1 MAIMS
6 RRPWNRIAV
15 VGLALLITASMLGQ
29 STPSA
34 AADVSAVRTIRLS
47 VDNPPGN
54 DRAAV
59 EQKFAQLVGQ
69 LSHGRLQVQI
79 YFSGS
84 LGGSETTAIQ
94 SVKAGGAEMA
104 IVGTANF
111 SGIDNRWSMFDLPFL
126 FAGPAG
132 LYKYMQAAEFAQ
144 LVNSTVERDGLRY
157 VFPYYDGWRQLVTT
171 KKQVLNLAEEANL
184 KLRATASPAE
194 IAYDKAFGAK
204 PVSVA
209 WNEVYLALKQGLV
222 DGLMIGYTDLIDFK
236 MGDAVGYGTTL
247 NVAPE
252 LVCGFM
258 REAYFAA
265 LPKDLQQAVVAAG
278 RQTDIFAQQDNR
290 REEAAARTTLRAGG
304 MKIYDPP
311 ANVRQQWVSAAQPVY
326 ANFRE
331 ILSEKQQASIQQIA
345 GH

>member
-1 MAIMS
+1 MAIRTQRWIRTS
-6 RRPWNRIAV
+6 VA
-15 VGLALLITASMLGQ
+15 GLALAFTSSMLAAG
-29 STPSA
+29 TPSV
-34 AADVSAVRTIRLS
+34 AADAPAVRTIRLS

-59 EQKFAQLVGQ
+59 EQKFADLVGQ
-69 LSHGRLQVQI
+69 LSRGRLVVQI

-84 LGGSETTAIQ
+84 LGGSEATAIQ

-111 SGIDNRWSMFDLPFL
+111 SGFDNRWSMFDLPFL
-126 FAGPAG
+126 FSGPPSFYKFMAGT
-132 LYKYMQAAEFAQ
+132 EFAS
-144 LVNSTVERDGLRY
+144 LVNSTVERDGLRF

-171 KKQVLNLAEEANL
+171 RKPVLSLADEAGL
-184 KLRATASPAE
+184 KLRATASPVE

-204 PVSVA
+204 PTSVA
-209 WNEVYLALKQGLV
+209 WNEVYLGLKQGLV
-222 DGLMIGYTDLIDFK
+222 DGLMIGYTDLVDFK

-258 REAYFAA
+258 REAYFQS
-265 LPKDLQQAVVAAG
+265 LPKDLQAIILTAG
-278 RQTDIFAQQDNR
+278 RQTDIFAQADFA
-290 REEAAARTTLRAGG
+290 REERAARATLQASG

-311 ANVRQQWVSAAQPVY
+311 ANIRQQWVSAAQPVY
-326 ANFRE
+326 AGFRE
-331 ILSEKQQASIQQIA
+331 ILSERQQASIQQP
-345 GH
+345 GR